1 MSTAEKAECPHC
13 LKPPK
18 RHRCRSKGVDGRSGK
33 MPLPRVRGKMGN
45 ARRYPELPF
54 SKRTES
60 WSWFRRAGG
69 RGARFNF
76 GEMTMTKCIVG
87 LEAGT
92 AGHAYIAGS
101 DAAHAE
107 MAAVMDAML
116 QEKDSRDRIMSDII
130 IPLQQDLRDAN
141 RRYSR
146 KWRRPASISSP
157 LSGERTN
164 DRVGIRID

>member
-1 MSTAEKAECPHC
+1 MTALPKNPQNDNVADRRAWMAVLAKCRRQELEGKWEMLDDIPSYHF
-13 LKPPK
+13 LKE
-18 RHRCRSKGVDGRSGK
+18 
-33 MPLPRVRGKMGN
+33 
-45 ARRYPELPF
+45 PETGLVMVQA
-54 SKRTES
+54 
-60 WSWFRRAGG
+60 RAGG

-130 IPLQQDLRDAN
+130 IPLQQDLRD
-141 RRYSR
+141 R
-146 KWRRPASISSP
+146 KQKIQSKVAATRVDFFTLVR
-157 LSGERTN
+157 GE
-164 DRVGIRID
+164 DE